1 MADNFKVHTSVK
13 KVPIL
18 HFRLDTRPVL
28 ISEIRH
34 VSGRKQKKGR
44 PIRQVQISFVW
55 KMLEFTHT
63 QEHLLPGPQIS
74 QKMSEQNSAMEL
86 QG

>member
-1 MADNFKVHTSVK
+1 MYPAGNGK
-13 KVPIL
+13 KEGL
-18 HFRLDTRPVL
+18 
-28 ISEIRH
+28 SGKSKIR
-34 VSGRKQKKGR
+34 
-44 PIRQVQISFVW
+44 FVW
-55 KMLEFTHT
+55 KLLEFTHT